1 MTTIATALANARVAL
16 NLITDTPVLEAQVL
30 LAYVLQVSRTELI
43 AWPEKTIP
51 PQEAAAYDAL
61 LARRVSGEPLAYVMQ
76 QKEFWSMPLTVT
88 RATLIPRADTETLVE
103 TALAWFP
110 EPHSVRRVADLGT
123 GSGAIAL
130 ALQTERPNWEV
141 HATDISPEALRIASN
156 NAHQFGLERI
166 VFHEGSWCNALPAM
180 RFDLIVSNPP
190 YLSLAEWP
198 TYAAGLAHEPFQA
211 LVSGDDG
218 LAAIRDIV
226 THAPLHLLPGG
237 VLMIE
242 HGFAQA
248 DAVAALFLA
257 AGYELVQGVKDAAGQ
272 PRVTLGKLST

>member
-1 MTTIATALANARVAL
+1 MTTVATALAHARVAL
-16 NLITDTPVLEAQVL
+16 TPVTDTPVLEAQVL

-51 PQEAAAYDAL
+51 PSEATTYEGL
-61 LARRVSGEPLAYVMQ
+61 VARRASGEPLAYVMQ

-88 RATLIPRADTETLVE
+88 KATLIPRADTETLVE
-103 TALAWFP
+103 TVLALFP
-110 EPHSVRRVADLGT
+110 EVNGKQRVADLGT

-130 ALQTERPNWEV
+130 ALQAERPQWEV
-141 HATDISPEALRIASN
+141 HATDISREALRIASN

-166 VFHEGSWCNALPAM
+166 AFHEGSWCNALPSM
-180 RFDLIVSNPP
+180 KFDLIVSNPP

-198 TYAAGLAHEPFQA
+198 VYAAGLAHEPYQA
-211 LVSGDDG
+211 LVSGEDG
-218 LAAIRDIV
+218 LTAIRDIV
-226 THAPLHLLPGG
+226 THAPLYLVPGG
-237 VLMIE
+237 VLIIE

-248 DAVAALFLA
+248 DAVAAIFIA
-257 AGYELVQGVKDAAGQ
+257 AGYHDVRGVKDAAGQ